1 MVLSRAQPPAP
12 AGTADAADNAA
23 RPLQKRVLDHN
34 REAANLLEYLKAH
47 GSDTPKRVIEFIQA
61 SWSLIDTLSHFPVE
75 DAWKVQLDEM
85 QHAINDIRKNTN
97 KLTARTEDPIRIY
110 AQAAARAPPPCHHQS
125 THDSNSTVPA
135 HPADLDRERAVTVK
149 VGDSAMAKN
158 LRRLTS
164 KDLVK
169 QAEKYRKNTAY
180 KAVSPTLISVQFVTA
195 KILRSGDLR
204 LFLRSAKEAEIA
216 RTYRDAWVRGFGDAA
231 RVILPTW
238 GVVAADIPCKAL
250 GPLKD
255 KTDRK
260 RIAQELMANNRHAW
274 NNSCEI
280 AHVGWLIRPPP
291 GKKISSIVIE
301 FTTPHHANKA
311 IETDTVWDFRT
322 SENTLY
328 NRASRVV
335 QYNNCQRYGHI
346 ENICPHDTVY
356 SACAGKHKTRACPDR
371 DTPRLVPKCANC
383 KGDHTAWYK
392 KCKVYIQKQK
402 KAQRQAL
409 HRPRYYRTSAYLQ
422 DPDGSATGSA
432 ALNASP
438 NTEPRTETGSEISE
452 RLPIE
457 ARAASQNKNMES
469 EKLSPTARDT
479 PDHSPIQELRFTENI
494 SLSKTNPPVGST
506 TIESTLTSA
515 PTLPSTL
522 SATTTR
528 RNIASSGTEETRQ
541 SLRLVSQ
548 IHRAIETTRLSAQ
561 NKTHIQ
567 TQLLSPRKRRRTQES
582 VGPDTEIRGRTRSA
596 TTTTASILIYN

>member
-1 MVLSRAQPPAP
+1 MSRAQPPAP
-12 AGTADAADNAA
+12 AGAADAADNAA

-47 GSDTPKRVIEFIQA
+47 GSGTPKRVIEFIQA
-61 SWSLIDTLSHFPVE
+61 SWTLTDALSHFPVG

-85 QHAINDIRKNTN
+85 QRAINDIRKDTN
-97 KLTARTEDPIRIY
+97 ELTARTEDPIRTY

-125 THDSNSTVPA
+125 THDSNSTAPA
-135 HPADLDRERAVTVK
+135 RPADLDRERAVTVK

-164 KDLVK
+164 EDLVK
-169 QAEKYRKNTAY
+169 RAEKYRKNAAY
-180 KAVSPTLISVQFVTA
+180 KAVSPTLMSVQFVAA

-238 GVVAADIPCKAL
+238 GVVAADMPCKAL

-255 KTDRK
+255 EADRK
-260 RIAQELMANNRHAW
+260 RIAQELVANNRHAW
-274 NNSCEI
+274 GDSCEI
-280 AHVGWLIRPPP
+280 AHVGWLVRPPP
-291 GKKISSIVIE
+291 GKKTSSIVIE

-311 IETDTVWDFRT
+311 IETGTVWDFRA
-322 SENTLY
+322 SENALY
-328 NRASRVV
+328 DRASRVV
-335 QYNNCQRYGHI
+335 RCNNCQRYGHI
-346 ENICPHDTVY
+346 GNICPHDTVCG
-356 SACAGKHKTRACPDR
+356 ACAGKHETRACPDR

-392 KCKVYIQKQK
+392 KCEVYIQERE
-402 KAQRQAL
+402 KAQGRAL
-409 HRPRYYRTSAYLQ
+409 HRPRYHRTPAYLQ

-438 NTEPRTETGSEISE
+438 NTEPHTETGSEMSGG
-452 RLPIE
+452 LPVG
-457 ARAASQNKNMES
+457 ARAASQDENVGS
-469 EKLSPTARDT
+469 GGLSPAARDA
-479 PDHSPIQELRFTENI
+479 PDHSPMEGLRFTENTP
-494 SLSKTNPPVGST
+494 LSETNPPVGST

-522 SATTTR
+522 PATTTR
-528 RNIASSGTEETRQ
+528 RSIASSGTEGTRR

-548 IHRAIETTRLSAQ
+548 IHRAIGTTRLSAQ
-561 NKTHIQ
+561 NETHTQ
-567 TQLLSPRKRRRTQES
+567 TRSLSPRKRRRAQES
-582 VGPDTEIRGRTRSA
+582 VGPDTEIRGRTRTA
-596 TTTTASILIYN
+596 TTTTASTLTYD